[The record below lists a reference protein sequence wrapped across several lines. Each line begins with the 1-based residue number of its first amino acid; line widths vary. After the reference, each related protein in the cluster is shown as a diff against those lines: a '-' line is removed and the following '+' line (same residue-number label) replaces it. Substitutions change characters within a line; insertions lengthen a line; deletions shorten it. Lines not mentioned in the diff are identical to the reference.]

1 MKNDEETVLKMIAV
15 NQVEGDGGDGD
26 KRSNAVRR

>member
-15 NQVEGDGGDGD
+15 NQVQGDGGDRD
-26 KRSNAVRR
+26 KGQMQ